1 MASGES
7 GGCKDGVSWAFR
19 RNIGLPET
27 TLMRNSLVLLAF
39 LGSVSC
45 ASLQQGAAPAPP
57 PPATPAPA
65 EVSEATPAKVE
76 CSDGTTA
83 VSLEACLINMARAR
97 LPPSQ
102 QADGTPTRPVETTT
116 TMPTATG
123 R

>member
-1 MASGES
+1 MTAPE
-7 GGCKDGVSWAFR
+7 AFR
-19 RNIGLPET
+19 LNIELPEAT
-27 TLMRNSLVLLAF
+27 QMRNSLVLLAF

-45 ASLQQGAAPAPP
+45 AGRQQAAAPAPP
-57 PPATPAPA
+57 PPATPTPA
-65 EVSEATPAKVE
+65 QVSDTTPAKVE

-102 QADGTPTRPVETTT
+102 QADGNPTKPAETTP
-116 TMPTATG
+116 MPTATG